1 MATKRV
7 TTGEKKTSAPK
18 RVRST
23 SATAAAPM
31 AQAPMAQ
38 MIAEVIAFRPDHET
52 VARRAY
58 ELFQSRGMSH
68 GRDVDDW
75 LAAERELTQR

>member
-7 TTGEKKTSAPK
+7 TTEKKSTAPK
-18 RVRST
+18 RIRSGDT
-23 SATAAAPM
+23 IKPLEPQNHSMMLIDKEA
-31 AQAPMAQ
+31 
-38 MIAEVIAFRPDHET
+38 

-58 ELFQSRGMSH
+58 EIFQARGNSH

-75 LAAERELTQR
+75 LAAERELGRR

>member
-7 TTGEKKTSAPK
+7 TTADKKTTAPK
-18 RVRST
+18 RVRSSRST
-23 SATAAAPM
+23 GDNVVQFTP
-31 AQAPMAQ
+31 
-38 MIAEVIAFRPDHET
+38 EHEAI
-52 VARRAY
+52 ARRAY

-75 LAAERELTQR
+75 LAAERELIQR

>member
-7 TTGEKKTSAPK
+7 TSSEKKTTAPK

-23 SATAAAPM
+23 KTAANDNT
-31 AQAPMAQ
+31 
-38 MIAEVIAFRPDHET
+38 VAFVQLDHGEI
-52 VARRAY
+52 ARRAY
-58 ELFQSRGMSH
+58 ELFQSRGMTH

-75 LAAERELTQR
+75 LAAERELMQR

>member
-7 TTGEKKTSAPK
+7 TTSEKKTTAPK

-23 SATAAAPM
+23 KTAANDNVVAADAM
-31 AQAPMAQ
+31 MLQ
-38 MIAEVIAFRPDHET
+38 PDPGEI
-52 VARRAY
+52 ARRAY
-58 ELFQSRGMSH
+58 ELFQSRGMTH

-75 LAAERELTQR
+75 LAAERELMQR

>member
-7 TTGEKKTSAPK
+7 TTDKKTTAPK
-18 RVRST
+18 RVRSST
-23 SATAAAPM
+23 SVATLDL
-31 AQAPMAQ
+31 Q
-38 MIAEVIAFRPDHET
+38 DHSIVRIDHDA

-58 ELFQSRGMSH
+58 EIIQARGKSH

-75 LAAERELTQR
+75 LAAERELGQR

>member
-7 TTGEKKTSAPK
+7 TTDKKISAPK
-18 RVRST
+18 RVRS
-23 SATAAAPM
+23 APLER
-31 AQAPMAQ
+31 Q
-38 MIAEVIAFRPDHET
+38 DHSMMRIDHDA

-58 ELFQSRGMSH
+58 EIFQARGKSH

-75 LAAERELTQR
+75 LAAERELGQR